1 MPGAT
6 SDVPLLSIV
15 IPTYNRAALLDR
27 TLSTLARQTAAPET
41 FEVVVSDDGSND
53 TTRDVVRSY
62 EDRLRMRYVFQEDL
76 GYRVASA
83 RNGGARLASAP
94 LLAFLDTG
102 VLAGPQ
108 YVEAVLAAHAA
119 PAPAQVVFG
128 YSYGY
133 DPQNPRPELHS
144 LVADFPPEEV
154 VRRVAGASWFEDMR
168 LPEFAAVDFDL
179 SRMHMPWLFF
189 WTLNV
194 SMPTAVFWRVG
205 GFDEDF
211 TGWGGEDIEL
221 GYRLHQHGIPMTVSR
236 ECWGIE
242 APHERTQDA
251 NVSTL
256 LRNCDLFLGKHPS
269 LLPEL
274 FWAVTNRG
282 IYGSVETERLRFE
295 EWANRVRGHKVLA
308 EIEAGLDTLPPLER
322 TQRVAVF
329 GSGTESLPAAPREN
343 VELFLCD
350 FDEGVLARQE
360 GRDGDAVSTW
370 HLSGLRTPWPD
381 QHFDLVIITS
391 RMDEPRQA
399 WGEGITKEAHRIAG
413 SVLEPS
419 PRGD

>member
-6 SDVPLLSIV
+6 SHVPLLSIV
-15 IPTYNRAALLDR
+15 IPTYNRDALLDR
-27 TLSTLARQTAAPET
+27 TLGTLARQTTAPED
-41 FEVVVSDDGSND
+41 FEVVVSDDGSTD

-62 EDRLRMRYVFQEDL
+62 EDRLRIKYVFQEDL

-108 YVEAVLAAHAA
+108 YVQSVLAAHAG
-119 PAPAQVVFG
+119 PAPAKVVLG
-128 YSYGY
+128 CCYGY
-133 DPQNPRPELHS
+133 DPRNPHPELHS
-144 LVADFPPEEV
+144 LVEEFPPEEA
-154 VRRVAGASWFEDMR
+154 VRRVGDAPWFQDMR
-168 LPEFAAVDFDL
+168 LPEFTAVDFDL
-179 SRMHMPWLFF
+179 SRMHMPWLWF

-194 SMPTAVFWRVG
+194 SLPAADFWRVG

-221 GYRLHQHGIPMTVSR
+221 GYRLHAHGIPMTVSR
-236 ECWGIE
+236 ESWGIE
-242 APHERTQDA
+242 APHERTHEA
-251 NVSTL
+251 NVSSL
-256 LRNCDLFLGKHPS
+256 MLNCDRFVRKHPS

-282 IYGSVETERLRFE
+282 IFGSVETERLHFE
-295 EWANRVRGHKVLA
+295 EWASQARGQQVLD
-308 EIEAGLDTLPPLER
+308 EIAIGLDTLPPSQH

-329 GSGTESLPAAPREN
+329 GSGTEGLPTAPRQN

-350 FDEGVLARQE
+350 YDEGVLARQE
-360 GRDGDAVSTW
+360 SRDDGAVSTW

-391 RMDEPRQA
+391 RMDGPRQA
-399 WGEGITKEAHRIAG
+399 WGEAFTKEAHRIAS
-413 SVLEPS
+413 SVVEPS
-419 PRGD
+419 LRGD

>member
-133 DPQNPRPELHS
+133 DPQNPRPELHT

-256 LRNCDLFLGKHPS
+256 LRNCDLFLRKHPS

-360 GRDGDAVSTW
+360 GRDGDAVSAW

>member
-6 SDVPLLSIV
+6 SQAPLLSIV

-27 TLSTLARQTAAPET
+27 TLGALARQTSALDS
-41 FEVVVSDDGSND
+41 FEVVVSDDGSSD

-62 EDRLRMRYVFQEDL
+62 EGRLRMRYVFQEDL

-83 RNGGARLASAP
+83 RNAGARLASAP

-108 YVEAVLAAHAA
+108 YVQSVLAAHAS
-119 PAPAQVVFG
+119 PAPAQVVLG
-128 YSYGY
+128 YCYGY
-133 DPQNPRPELHS
+133 DPRNPHPELHS
-144 LVADFPPEEV
+144 LVTDFPPEEA
-154 VRRVAGASWFEDMR
+154 VRKVGDAPWFQDMR
-168 LPEFAAVDFDL
+168 LSEFSAVDFDL

-194 SMPTAVFWRVG
+194 SMPAADFWRVG

-221 GYRLHQHGIPMTVSR
+221 GYRLHNHGLPMTISR
-236 ECWGIE
+236 ESWGIE
-242 APHERTQDA
+242 APHERTHDA

-256 LRNCDLFLGKHPS
+256 LRNCDLFLSKHPS

-282 IYGSVETERLRFE
+282 IYGSVETERRRFE
-295 EWANRVRGHKVLA
+295 EWSAQARGQRVLE
-308 EIEAGLDTLPPLER
+308 EIESALDTLPPSQG

-329 GSGTESLPAAPREN
+329 GSGTEGLPAASRDD

-350 FDEGVLARQE
+350 FDEAVLSRQQ
-360 GRDGDAVSTW
+360 GSDGDAVSFW

-381 QHFDLVIITS
+381 QYFDLAVITS
-391 RMDEPRQA
+391 RMDGPRQA
-399 WGEGITKEAHRIAG
+399 WGEAFSTEAYRIAG
-413 SVLEPS
+413 SVAEPS
-419 PRGD
+419 LAGD

>member
-1 MPGAT
+1 MPSTT

-27 TLSTLARQTAAPET
+27 TLSTLARQTSAPEN
-41 FEVVVSDDGSND
+41 FEVVVSDDGSTD

-62 EDRLRMRYVFQEDL
+62 EDRLRIQYVFQDDL

-108 YVEAVLAAHAA
+108 FVQSVLAAHAGPE
-119 PAPAQVVFG
+119 PAKVVLG
-128 YSYGY
+128 CCYGY
-133 DPQNPRPELHS
+133 DPRNPHPELHS
-144 LVADFPPEEV
+144 LVAEFPPEEA
-154 VRRVAGASWFEDMR
+154 VRRVGDAPWFQDMR

-179 SRMHMPWLFF
+179 SRMVMPWLWF

-194 SMPTAVFWRVG
+194 SLPAADFWRVG

-221 GYRLHQHGIPMTVSR
+221 AYRLHKNGVPMTVSR
-236 ECWGIE
+236 ESWGIE
-242 APHERTQDA
+242 APHDRTPEA
-251 NVSTL
+251 NVASL
-256 LRNCDLFLGKHPS
+256 LRNCDRFVRKHPS

-274 FWAVTNRG
+274 FCAVTRRG
-282 IYGSVETERLRFE
+282 IFGSVETERLHFE
-295 EWANRVRGHKVLA
+295 KWANRAQGQQVLA
-308 EIEAGLDTLPPLER
+308 EIESGLDTLPPSQR

-329 GSGTESLPAAPREN
+329 GSGTEGLPAPREN

-350 FDEGVLARQE
+350 FDEGVLTRQDS
-360 GRDGDAVSTW
+360 RADDSVSTW
-370 HLSGLRTPWPD
+370 HLSGLYTPWPD
-381 QHFDLVIITS
+381 QHFDLVVITS
-391 RMDEPRQA
+391 RMDGPRQE
-399 WGEGITKEAHRIAG
+399 WGEALTKEAHRIGG
-413 SVLEPS
+413 SVVEPS
-419 PRGD
+419 LRGD

>member
-27 TLSTLARQTAAPET
+27 TLSTLVRQTAAPET

-133 DPQNPRPELHS
+133 DPQNPRPELHT

>member
-1 MPGAT
+1 MPGVT
-6 SDVPLLSIV
+6 SNVPLLSII

-27 TLSTLARQTAAPET
+27 TLGTLARQTSAPEN
-41 FEVVVSDDGSND
+41 FEVVVSDDGSTD

-76 GYRVASA
+76 GYRVAGA

-108 YVEAVLAAHAA
+108 YVQSVLAAHAG
-119 PAPAQVVFG
+119 PAPSQVVLG
-128 YSYGY
+128 YCYGY
-133 DPQNPRPELHS
+133 DPRNPHPELHS
-144 LVADFPPEEV
+144 LVTDFPPEEA
-154 VRRVAGASWFEDMR
+154 VRKVAGAPWFQDMR

-179 SRMHMPWLFF
+179 SRMVMPWLFF
-189 WTLNV
+189 WTLNM
-194 SMPTAVFWRVG
+194 SLPAADFWRVG

-221 GYRLHQHGIPMTVSR
+221 GYRLHHHGLPMTVSR
-236 ECWGIE
+236 ESWGIE
-242 APHERTQDA
+242 APHERTHEA

-256 LRNCDLFLGKHPS
+256 LRNCDLFIRKHPS

-282 IYGSVETERLRFE
+282 IYGSVETERRRFE
-295 EWANRVRGHKVLA
+295 EWTAQARGQRVPD
-308 EIEAGLDTLPPLER
+308 EIERGLNTLPSSQR

-329 GSGTESLPAAPREN
+329 GSGTEDLPTAPRKG

-350 FDEGVLARQE
+350 FDEAVLTRRKS
-360 GRDGDAVSTW
+360 RDGGAVSTW
-370 HLSGLRTPWPD
+370 NLSGLRTPWPD
-381 QHFDLVIITS
+381 RYFDLVVITS
-391 RMDEPRQA
+391 RMDGPRQE
-399 WGEGITKEAHRIAG
+399 WGEAFSDEAHRIAG
-413 SVLEPS
+413 SVVEPS
-419 PRGD
+419 LRGD

>member
-27 TLSTLARQTAAPET
+27 TLSTLARQTSAPEN

-53 TTRDVVRSY
+53 STRDVVRSY

-94 LLAFLDTG
+94 LLAFVDTG

-108 YVEAVLAAHAA
+108 YVESVLAAHAA

-128 YSYGY
+128 YTYGY
-133 DPQNPRPELHS
+133 DPQNPHPELHS
-144 LVADFPPEEV
+144 LVTDFPPEEA
-154 VRRVAGASWFEDMR
+154 VRKVAGASWFQDMR
-168 LPEFAAVDFDL
+168 LPEFVAVDFDL
-179 SRMHMPWLFF
+179 SRMVMPWLFF

-194 SMPTAVFWRVG
+194 SMPAADFWRVG

-221 GYRLHQHGIPMTVSR
+221 GFRLHNHGLPMTISR
-236 ECWGIE
+236 ESWGIE
-242 APHERTQDA
+242 APHERTHEA

-256 LRNCDLFLGKHPS
+256 LRNCDLFIRKHPS

-274 FWAVTNRG
+274 FWAVTTRG
-282 IYGSVETERLRFE
+282 IYGSVETERRRFE
-295 EWANRVRGHKVLA
+295 EWANRARGQRVSA
-308 EIEAGLDTLPPLER
+308 EIESGLDTLPPLER
-322 TQRVAVF
+322 TRRVAVF
-329 GSGTESLPAAPREN
+329 GSGTEGLPAAPPKN

-360 GRDGDAVSTW
+360 GRGGDAVSTW

-399 WGEGITKEAHRIAG
+399 WGEAITKEARRIAG
-413 SVLEPS
+413 SVVEPS
-419 PRGD
+419 RQGD

>member
-27 TLSTLARQTAAPET
+27 TLSTLVRQTAAPET

-133 DPQNPRPELHS
+133 DPQNPRPELHT

-256 LRNCDLFLGKHPS
+256 LRNCDLFLRKHPS

-360 GRDGDAVSTW
+360 GREGDAVSTW

-413 SVLEPS
+413 SVVEPS

>member
-6 SDVPLLSIV
+6 SNVPLLSIV

-27 TLSTLARQTAAPET
+27 TLSTLARQTSAPED

-53 TTRDVVRSY
+53 STRDVVRSY

-83 RNGGARLASAP
+83 RNGGARVASAP

-108 YVEAVLAAHAA
+108 YVESVLAAHAA

-128 YSYGY
+128 YTYGY
-133 DPQNPRPELHS
+133 DPRNPHPELHS
-144 LVADFPPEEV
+144 LVTDFPPEEA
-154 VRRVAGASWFEDMR
+154 VRKVAGASWFQDMR

-179 SRMHMPWLFF
+179 SRMVMPWLFF

-194 SMPTAVFWRVG
+194 SMPAADFWRVG

-221 GYRLHQHGIPMTVSR
+221 GFRLHNHGLPMTISR
-236 ECWGIE
+236 ESWGIE
-242 APHERTQDA
+242 APHERTPEA
-251 NVSTL
+251 NISTL
-256 LRNCDLFLGKHPS
+256 LRNCDLFIRKHPS

-274 FWAVTNRG
+274 FWAVTTRG

-295 EWANRVRGHKVLA
+295 EWANRARGQRVSA
-308 EIEAGLDTLPPLER
+308 EIESGLNTLPPLQR

-329 GSGTESLPAAPREN
+329 GSGTEGLPAAAPKN

-360 GRDGDAVSTW
+360 SRGGDAVSTW

-399 WGEGITKEAHRIAG
+399 WGEAITKEARRIAG
-413 SVLEPS
+413 SVVEPS
-419 PRGD
+419 LRGD